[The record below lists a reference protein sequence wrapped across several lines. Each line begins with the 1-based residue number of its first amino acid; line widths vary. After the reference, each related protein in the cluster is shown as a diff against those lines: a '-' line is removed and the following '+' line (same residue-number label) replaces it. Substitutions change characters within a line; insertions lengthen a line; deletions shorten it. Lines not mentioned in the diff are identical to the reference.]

1 MKQKVLVMDDDP
13 AILEVLEMRLSAMGF
28 DVAATSDPRTALEA
42 VEATRFDLALLDLR
56 MEPMDGMR
64 VMEALHERQPRLP
77 VLIMTAHGTIQTAVE
92 AVRRGAFD
100 YLTKPFV
107 RDELRSKIARTLA
120 TRRWARDRERL
131 LTVGQALASSGV
143 VARVLDAVAQATV
156 EATDADRCVVF
167 QLEQG
172 RLVPMA
178 SAGSPPPSWEKL
190 AAAAT
195 AAMDKG
201 VPITASGP
209 LEGAEGGTIVA
220 APLVVQRGPAGA
232 LVIETAARVEPVEDD
247 LEILA
252 LFSSQAAIAIRNT
265 HDLERL
271 KSGAVAALGR
281 MATQVA
287 HEVKNPL
294 AGLRLYVHHLEQ
306 RLAKT
311 GDAEARELAG
321 KIASTVDHLASVVAE
336 ITAFGRPPELHR
348 EATALHPL
356 LDECLELARAR
367 RPTDGVEIVRA
378 YDPACPA
385 AQLDERELR
394 KAFLNLILNA
404 LEALE
409 GAGRLTV
416 ATAYSPTAGTVTV
429 TIEDT
434 GPGMTEETLA
444 RAFDLFFTTKPDGT
458 GLGMSIARSVINL
471 HAGELTVSSRLG
483 YGTRVQARLP
493 LEPAADPARAPDA
506 HA

>member
-1 MKQKVLVMDDDP
+1 VKQKILVVDDDS
-13 AILEVLEMRLSAMGF
+13 AILEVLEMRLAAMGF
-28 DVAATSDPRTALEA
+28 DVTVTSDPRRAI
-42 VEATRFDLALLDLR
+42 EATGAVRFDLALLDLR

-64 VMEALHERQPRLP
+64 LMEELHEHQPRLP

-107 RDELRSKIARTLA
+107 RDELRSKITRTLA

-143 VARVLDAVAQATV
+143 MTRVLDAVAQATL

-190 AAAAT
+190 EEAAA

-201 VPITASGP
+201 VPIVASG
-209 LEGAEGGTIVA
+209 LGEGADGGTIVA

-232 LVIETAARVEPVEDD
+232 LVIETAARLDPGDED
-247 LEILA
+247 LELLA

-294 AGLRLYVHHLEQ
+294 AGLRLYVRHLEG
-306 RLAKT
+306 RLART
-311 GDAEARELAG
+311 GDDEARDLAG
-321 KIASTVDHLASVVAE
+321 KIAGTVDHLTSIVSE

-348 EATALHPL
+348 APTTLHQV

-367 RPTDGVEIVRA
+367 RPAEGVQIVKS
-378 YDPACPA
+378 YDRACPDA
-385 AQLDERELR
+385 LLDARELK

-409 GAGRLTV
+409 GTGRLSVT
-416 ATAYSPTAGTVTV
+416 TAYAPATGGVTV
-429 TIEDT
+429 SIEDT
-434 GPGMTEETLA
+434 GPGMTEETLS
-444 RAFDLFFTTKPDGT
+444 RAFDLFFTTKPEGT
-458 GLGMSIARSVINL
+458 GLGMAVVRSVIDRHGGQL
-471 HAGELTVSSRLG
+471 DLQSAPGR
-483 YGTRVQARLP
+483 GTRVRARLP
-493 LEPAADPARAPDA
+493 VRAPRGGEPA
-506 HA
+506 